1 MYQKKKV
8 ADRQWHPEGKKQF
21 EGGSE
26 RFGRVW
32 SLSLENIIVENRG
45 PRQILWTAR
54 KEEEQRGGGN
64 DRISC
69 EWQKQEGDISLPRF
83 PTVATVERIRQWSS
97 LCTYMCHYNA
107 RLLIYPAPSNHHC
120 YENLLQFYFC
130 KNVPCYMLC
139 PSCATS
145 LFSFMRYVWGFD
157 MSPLSSPFWP
167 FKRGCDKH
175 RVTLTKKPGDNAGS
189 LWSCSHTPKHT

>member
-1 MYQKKKV
+1 MSGL
-8 ADRQWHPEGKKQF
+8 AD
-21 EGGSE
+21 
-26 RFGRVW
+26 W

-45 PRQILWTAR
+45 PGQILWTAR
-54 KEEEQRGGGN
+54 KEEEQRGRGN

-83 PTVATVERIRQWSS
+83 PTVVTVERIRQWSS

-130 KNVPCYMLC
+130 KNAPCYMLC
-139 PSCATS
+139 PNCATS
-145 LFSFMRYVWGFD
+145 LFSFMRYCLRLRHESFSHLHFGLLKEGVTSTGWLWLR
-157 MSPLSSPFWP
+157 SPGTMQVHSDL
-167 FKRGCDKH
+167 
-175 RVTLTKKPGDNAGS
+175 VA
-189 LWSCSHTPKHT
+189 TP